1 MINEES
7 IEQVDRSYFSEN
19 FIKPLYDSFCFS
31 KIPASAFSLLT
42 GKEIN
47 SGLPTSCFLPP
58 YERYDMV
65 LLFFL
70 DGFGWKFFKRF
81 ENHPFCRRFLEKG
94 MVSKLTAQFPSTTA
108 AEVTSIHTGLE
119 VGQTGIY
126 EWYYYEPKVG
136 RIIAPLLF
144 SYAGDKVTQSL
155 VAQNIHPSELFPF
168 ETIYQ
173 KLHKEGITSYLFQ
186 HSTLCTSPYS
196 QRMSQG
202 AHLVS
207 YFTLKQGLQSLGEL
221 IGSTRDQKTYA
232 LFYYADIDSKGHRK
246 GVDSSELEQEILQ
259 TLDLLESNW
268 DRFSS
273 SGKKVA
279 LMLTS
284 DHGMTAV
291 NPRNTFYLN
300 QEYPLFH
307 SFLKTN
313 AEGCFLNPVGSC
325 RDFFLHIKEECL
337 EEAFNVLT
345 SLLKGRAEIWKVSDL
360 VDLGLFGSSVSSR
373 FLERVGNLV
382 ILPLEGEAVWWFE
395 KGRFEQHFYG
405 AHGGLSRDELEIPFL
420 FNSL

>member
-307 SFLKTN
+307 FQ
-313 AEGCFLNPVGSC
+313 
-325 RDFFLHIKEECL
+325 
-337 EEAFNVLT
+337 
-345 SLLKGRAEIWKVSDL
+345 
-360 VDLGLFGSSVSSR
+360 
-373 FLERVGNLV
+373 
-382 ILPLEGEAVWWFE
+382 PLMTC
-395 KGRFEQHFYG
+395 Y
-405 AHGGLSRDELEIPFL
+405 
-420 FNSL
+420 